1 MTVGCCDVSVMKTTV
16 DPTGNGSSRD
26 ENRPLEDNL
35 ENRKPRKRFI
45 SRRSFLSK
53 TIALGAGT
61 VGAGL
66 LANASMGQISRP
78 TPTPRPRPGLTA
90 GDAALLRFAAAAE
103 ILEADFWIQYNEL
116 GGAQDDEVPGGSGNE
131 AYTEALEVIEDE
143 MQDYIHDNT
152 DDEITHHQ
160 FLNAYLVSKRAAPA
174 NLDPFRTL
182 MGSTAT
188 GVNPDLI
195 GHRLTNLT
203 QLTIDTSWW
212 TRYRDDSHNPDLDPN
227 HVFPQAVPTLGVN
240 QHTAIPRTDADTTDP
255 NFLQAIANTAAF
267 HFPTIEQGGNSLY
280 PSMALRATH
289 EEVLRIL
296 LSIGPTETMHF
307 QTWSDVAGNA
317 PPLTAV
323 DPVTGVSVTFP
334 DLEVED
340 ELFDKALIMPEPC
353 PFLNRRLPIVSII
366 RPTNTQGVAMGA
378 LRFLSNMGLFIG
390 QSQEFFAYMTQLAQ
404 QADAATAG
412 SIGRPLT
419 ID

>member
-1 MTVGCCDVSVMKTTV
+1 MKAINN
-16 DPTGNGSSRD
+16 PTANGSSRS
-26 ENRPLEDNL
+26 ESAPLEDNS
-35 ENRKPRKRFI
+35 EKRIKPRKRYI
-45 SRRSFLSK
+45 SRRSFLGK

-66 LANASMGQISRP
+66 LGSIRTAEASGSLSP
-78 TPTPRPRPGLTA
+78 
-90 GDAALLRFAAAAE
+90 GDAALLRFPAA
-103 ILEADFWIQYNEL
+103 LETLESDFWIQYNEL
-116 GGAQDDEVPGGSGNE
+116 GGIQDDEVPGGSGNE
-131 AYTEALEVIEDE
+131 AYTDALEVIEDE

-160 FLNAYLVSKRAAPA
+160 FLNAYLVSKGAAPA
-174 NLDPFRTL
+174 NLDAFRTL

-188 GVNPDLI
+188 GVNPDLV

-240 QHTAIPRTDADTTDP
+240 QHTAIPRTDADTTYP

-280 PSMALRATH
+280 PSLAIRAKR
-289 EEVLRIL
+289 EETLRIL

-307 QTWSDVAGNA
+307 QTWSDKAGNA

-334 DLEVED
+334 DLEVDD
-340 ELFDKALIMPEPC
+340 ELFNKSLIMPEPC
-353 PFLNRRLPIVSII
+353 PFLDRSLPIVSII
-366 RPTNTQGVAMGA
+366 RPTKTEGVAMA
-378 LRFLSNMGLFIG
+378 TLQFLTDMGLFIG
-390 QSQEFFAYMTQLAQ
+390 QSQAFFDLMTQLARA
-404 QADAATAG
+404 ADRAG
-412 SIGRPLT
+412 H
-419 ID
+419 DD

>member
-1 MTVGCCDVSVMKTTV
+1 MKAINN
-16 DPTGNGSSRD
+16 PTANGSSRS
-26 ENRPLEDNL
+26 ESAPLEDNS
-35 ENRKPRKRFI
+35 EMRIKPRKRFI
-45 SRRSFLSK
+45 SRRSFLGK

-66 LANASMGQISRP
+66 LGSIRAAEASGSLSP
-78 TPTPRPRPGLTA
+78 
-90 GDAALLRFAAAAE
+90 GDAALLRFPAALE

-116 GGAQDDEVPGGSGNE
+116 GGIQDEEVPGGSGNSD
-131 AYTEALEVIEDE
+131 YTEALEVIEDE

-152 DDEITHHQ
+152 DDEITHHT
-160 FLNAYLVSKRAAPA
+160 FLNAYLVSKGAAPA
-174 NLDPFRTL
+174 NLDPFRAL

-188 GVNPDLI
+188 GVNPDLV

-212 TRYRDDSHNPDLDPN
+212 TRYRDDSHNPDLDPT

-240 QHTAIPRTDADTTDP
+240 QHTAIPRNDADTTDP

-280 PSMALRATH
+280 PSLAIRAKR
-289 EEVLRIL
+289 EETLRIL

-317 PPLTAV
+317 PPLTAI

-353 PFLNRRLPIVSII
+353 PFLDRSLPIVSII
-366 RPTNTQGVAMGA
+366 RPTKTEGVAMGA
-378 LRFLSNMGLFIG
+378 LTFLTNMGLFIG
-390 QSQEFFAYMTQLAQ
+390 QSPAFFAYMTQLAQ
-404 QADAATAG
+404 AADHARH
-412 SIGRPLT
+412 GR
-419 ID
+419 

>member
-1 MTVGCCDVSVMKTTV
+1 MKTIS
-16 DPTGNGSSRD
+16 DPTATGSSKS
-26 ENRPLEDNL
+26 ENRPPEDNVK
-35 ENRKPRKRFI
+35 ERVKARKSFI
-45 SRRSFLSK
+45 SRRSFLGKSL
-53 TIALGAGT
+53 ALGAGT
-61 VGAGL
+61 IGVGL
-66 LANASMGQISRP
+66 LPGARTARASG
-78 TPTPRPRPGLTA
+78 GLTK
-90 GDAALLRFAAAAE
+90 GDAALLRFPAALE

-116 GGAQDDEVPGGSGNE
+116 GGIQDDEVPGGSGNPD
-131 AYTEALEVIEDE
+131 YTEALEVIEDE

-152 DDEITHHQ
+152 DDEITHHT
-160 FLNAYLVSKRAAPA
+160 FLNAYLVSKGAAPA
-174 NLDPFRTL
+174 NLDAFRAL

-188 GVNPDLI
+188 GVNPDLV

-227 HVFPQAVPTLGVN
+227 FTFPQAVPTLGVN

-280 PSMALRATH
+280 PSLAQRATH
-289 EEVLRIL
+289 TEVLRIL
-296 LSIGPTETMHF
+296 ISIGPTETMHF

-317 PPLTAV
+317 PPLTAI

-353 PFLNRRLPIVSII
+353 PFLDRSLPIVSII
-366 RPTNTQGVAMGA
+366 RPTKTEGVAMGA
-378 LRFLSNMGLFIG
+378 LTFLTNMGLFIG
-390 QSQEFFAYMTQLAQ
+390 QSPAFFAYMTQLAQ
-404 QADAATAG
+404 AADHARH
-412 SIGRPLT
+412 GRF
-419 ID
+419 